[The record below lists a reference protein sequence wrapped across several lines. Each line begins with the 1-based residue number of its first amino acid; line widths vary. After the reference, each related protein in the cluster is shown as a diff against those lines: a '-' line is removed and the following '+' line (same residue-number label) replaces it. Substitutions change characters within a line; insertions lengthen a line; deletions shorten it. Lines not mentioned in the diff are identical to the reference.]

1 MSQKAVT
8 EAQVYDAL
16 KKCMDPE
23 IPVNVVD
30 LGLIYGI
37 KVAGGTD
44 VDIKMTMTTRG
55 CPLHDTLVSD
65 VKRYIGKIDG
75 VGNINI
81 SIVWDPPWN
90 LERIEPW
97 VREKLGFGKPKLRFQ
112 VDYEKYQPLIKGRLI
127 TQEDGSLILENEKEH
142 KFMVNQAIV
151 DFWNSCDGTKTITQ
165 LADHFSS
172 KLGLPRQQVEQEV
185 VQLVQ
190 QLLESELLRPQQ

>member
-1 MSQKAVT
+1 MPKNISQ
-8 EAQVYDAL
+8 EQVYSVL
-16 KKCMDPE
+16 RKCMDPE
-23 IPVNVVD
+23 IPVNIVD
-30 LGLIYGI
+30 LGLIYGVNI
-37 KVAGGTD
+37 NDSND
-44 VDIKMTMTTRG
+44 VDIEMTMTTRG

-75 VGNINI
+75 VGNINV

-90 LERIEPW
+90 IEKMEPS

-112 VDYEKYQPLIKGRLI
+112 VDYEKYQPVVKGRLL
-127 TQEDGSLILENEKEH
+127 TQEDGSLILENEKEQR
-142 KFMVNQAIV
+142 FMVNQAIV

-165 LADHFSS
+165 LADHFSA

-190 QLLESELLRPQQ
+190 QLLESELLRPQ

>member
-1 MSQKAVT
+1 MPKSISQ
-8 EAQVYDAL
+8 EQVYSVL

-23 IPVNVVD
+23 IPVNIVD
-30 LGLIYGI
+30 LGLIYGVNI
-37 KVAGGTD
+37 NESND
-44 VDIKMTMTTRG
+44 VDVEMTMTTRG

-75 VGNINI
+75 VGNINV

-90 LERIEPW
+90 IERIEPS
-97 VREKLGFGKPKLRFQ
+97 VREKLGFGRPKLRFQ
-112 VDYEKYQPLIKGRLI
+112 VDYEKYQPLQKGRLI
-127 TQEDGSLILENEKEH
+127 TQEDGSLILENEKEQR
-142 KFMVNQAIV
+142 FMVNQAIV
-151 DFWNSCDGTKTITQ
+151 DFWNSCEGTKTITQ

-172 KLGLPRQQVEQEV
+172 KLGLSRQQVEQEV

>member
-1 MSQKAVT
+1 MPKSISQ
-8 EAQVYDAL
+8 EQVYSVL

-23 IPVNVVD
+23 IPVNIVD
-30 LGLIYGI
+30 LGLIYGVNI
-37 KVAGGTD
+37 NESND
-44 VDIKMTMTTRG
+44 VDVEMTMTTRG

-75 VGNINI
+75 VGNINV

-90 LERIEPW
+90 LERIEPS

-112 VDYEKYQPLIKGRLI
+112 VDYEKYQPMQKGRLI
-127 TQEDGSLILENEKEH
+127 TQEDGSLILENEKEQR
-142 KFMVNQAIV
+142 FMVNQAIV
-151 DFWNSCDGTKTITQ
+151 DFWNSCVGTKTITQ

-172 KLGLPRQQVEQEV
+172 KLGLSRQQVEQEV

>member
-1 MSQKAVT
+1 MPKSISQ
-8 EAQVYDAL
+8 EQVYSVL

-23 IPVNVVD
+23 IPVNIVD
-30 LGLIYGI
+30 LGLIYGVNI
-37 KVAGGTD
+37 NESND
-44 VDIKMTMTTRG
+44 VDVEMTMTTRG

-65 VKRYIGKIDG
+65 VKRYIGKIGG
-75 VGNINI
+75 VGNINV

-90 LERIEPW
+90 LERIEPS

-112 VDYEKYQPLIKGRLI
+112 VDYEKYQPMQKGRLI
-127 TQEDGSLILENEKEH
+127 TQEDGSLILENEKEQR
-142 KFMVNQAIV
+142 FMVNQAIV
-151 DFWNSCDGTKTITQ
+151 DFWNSCVGTKTITQ

-172 KLGLPRQQVEQEV
+172 KLGLSRQQVEQEV